1 MSRRYKRALM
11 AIAHK
16 ILLAIY
22 HMLRQGKDFHDL
34 GPRPQYLDRADERR
48 TTRKLVK
55 RLEAL
60 GYEVALSRRAA

>member
-34 GPRPQYLDRADERR
+34 GPQYLDRADERR